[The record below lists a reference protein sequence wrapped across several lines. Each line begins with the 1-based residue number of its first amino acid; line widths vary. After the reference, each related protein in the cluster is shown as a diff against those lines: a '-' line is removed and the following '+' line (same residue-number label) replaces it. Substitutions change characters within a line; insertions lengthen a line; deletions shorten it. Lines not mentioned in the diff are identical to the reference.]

1 MSTAGSSERRP
12 HDSAD
17 ERSSSAAQTAEL
29 LQRAKLASD
38 QQRRDLLAEV
48 VIAHLSLADSLAR
61 RYANRG
67 EDEQDLIQVARV
79 GLVEAAQRFDP
90 DRGSFVAFA
99 IPTMTGHIKRHFRDH
114 GWTIRPPRRLQDLQ
128 AQTNQAW
135 SELSQAL
142 GHAPAVREIADYL
155 NHPAEEIS
163 EAQLAGSCYQ
173 LASLD
178 TPLNDRGD
186 GVAYTCEDDLD
197 EFALVDG
204 LVSLGPL
211 YRSLTDDQ
219 RRVLFLRF
227 VEGKTQQE
235 IARELEVSQMH
246 ICRLLA
252 RTLRELREKMV
263 DEADSPQQPT
273 ATGDSRATLRPT
285 VAA

>member
-1 MSTAGSSERRP
+1 MSRQLPPSDQPTAGAEQSSPGSR
-12 HDSAD
+12 
-17 ERSSSAAQTAEL
+17 TTEL
-29 LQRAKLASD
+29 LVRAKHAPEPE
-38 QQRRDLLAEV
+38 RRDLLAEV
-48 VIAHLSLADSLAR
+48 VVAHLGLADSLAR
-61 RYANRG
+61 RYGNRG

-135 SELSQAL
+135 SELSQTL
-142 GHAPAVREIADYL
+142 GHPPAVQEIADYL
-155 NHPAEEIS
+155 HHPAEDIS

-178 TPLNDRGD
+178 TPLSGRSEGAGTMD
-186 GVAYTCEDDLD
+186 GADVD

-204 LVSLGPL
+204 LVSLRPL
-211 YRSLTDDQ
+211 YRSLTAEQ

-227 VEGKTQQE
+227 VEGRTQQE
-235 IARELEVSQMH
+235 IARELKVSQMH

-252 RTLRELREKMV
+252 RTLRELRDKMDDTGEQTPRHIGSV
-263 DEADSPQQPT
+263 TPRMPVRRT
-273 ATGDSRATLRPT
+273 A
-285 VAA
+285 AA